1 MIWILNGL
9 LYGFFTA
16 LYTLANQKY
25 QMNGYLL
32 GIWRGFGIAAI
43 FFPFT
48 FLFPLPQ
55 NLYYWGLLILQGWLI
70 GFYDSHLFFASARYG
85 AGPTSRVMA
94 VTVLITT
101 IIWWLMTP
109 HEFLKILQNGT
120 VFSLLIFILLGF
132 TVSYWLMLKDSI
144 TKEITFYMAPV
155 ILALAFMS
163 VITKDIAIHSSSS
176 WSGIIYYLTV
186 STFVSGIYNSYLFV
200 KKEKLDMKGY
210 VRQVFSA
217 PTRAAGLYIVGFSA
231 ALIMAKTIALRVAPN
246 PGYVTALLL
255 TSPFFV
261 LIMNKYNRIPDD
273 FSLRAGLFN
282 VLFLIALLVVVNG
295 NYGIID

>member
-1 MIWILNGL
+1 
-9 LYGFFTA
+9 
-16 LYTLANQKY
+16 
-25 QMNGYLL
+25 MNGYLL

-120 VFSLLIFILLGF
+120 VFMTLILIILGF

-144 TKEITFYMAPV
+144 TKEITLYMAPV

-200 KKEKLDMKGY
+200 KKEKLDMSGY
-210 VRQVFSA
+210 IRQVFSA

-282 VLFLIALLVVVNG
+282 VLFLIALLVLVNG

>member
-1 MIWILNGL
+1 
-9 LYGFFTA
+9 
-16 LYTLANQKY
+16 
-25 QMNGYLL
+25 MNGYLL

-55 NLYYWGLLILQGWLI
+55 NFYYWGLLILQGWLI

-109 HEFLKILQNGT
+109 HEFDKILANKT
-120 VFSLLIFILLGF
+120 VFNLLIFILLGF

-186 STFVSGIYNSYLFV
+186 STFVSGVYNSYLFV

-273 FSLRAGLFN
+273 FSLLAGLFN
-282 VLFLIALLVVVNG
+282 VLFLISLLVLVNG

>member
-55 NLYYWGLLILQGWLI
+55 NFYYWGLLILQGWLI

-109 HEFLKILQNGT
+109 HEFDKILANKT

-186 STFVSGIYNSYLFV
+186 STFVSGVYNSYLFV
-200 KKEKLDMKGY
+200 KKEKLDIKGY

-273 FSLRAGLFN
+273 FSLLAGLFN
-282 VLFLIALLVVVNG
+282 VLFLIALLVLVNG

>member
-55 NLYYWGLLILQGWLI
+55 NFYYWGLLILQGWLI

-109 HEFLKILQNGT
+109 HEFDKILANKT
-120 VFSLLIFILLGF
+120 VFNLLIFILLGF

-186 STFVSGIYNSYLFV
+186 STFVSGVYNSYLFV

-273 FSLRAGLFN
+273 FSLLAGLFN
-282 VLFLIALLVVVNG
+282 VLFLIALLVLVNG

>member
-1 MIWILNGL
+1 
-9 LYGFFTA
+9 
-16 LYTLANQKY
+16 
-25 QMNGYLL
+25 MNGYLL

-55 NLYYWGLLILQGWLI
+55 NFYYWGLLILQGWLI

-109 HEFLKILQNGT
+109 HEFDKILANKT

-144 TKEITFYMAPV
+144 TKEIIFYMSPV

-186 STFVSGIYNSYLFV
+186 STFVSGVYNSYLFV
-200 KKEKLDMKGY
+200 KKEKLDMSGY
-210 VRQVFSA
+210 IRQVFSA
-217 PTRAAGLYIVGFSA
+217 PTRAAGLYIIGFSA

-282 VLFLIALLVVVNG
+282 VLFLIALLVLVNG

>member
-55 NLYYWGLLILQGWLI
+55 NFYYWGLLILQGWLI

-109 HEFLKILQNGT
+109 HEFDKILANKT

-176 WSGIIYYLTV
+176 WSGIIYYLTI
-186 STFVSGIYNSYLFV
+186 STFVSGVYNSYLFV
-200 KKEKLDMKGY
+200 KKEKLDIKGY

-231 ALIMAKTIALRVAPN
+231 ALIMAKTIALRVATN

-273 FSLRAGLFN
+273 FSLLAGLFN
-282 VLFLIALLVVVNG
+282 VLFLIALLVLVNG

>member
-1 MIWILNGL
+1 
-9 LYGFFTA
+9 
-16 LYTLANQKY
+16 
-25 QMNGYLL
+25 MNGYLL

-55 NLYYWGLLILQGWLI
+55 NFYYWGLLILQGWLI

-109 HEFLKILQNGT
+109 HEFDKILANKT

-155 ILALAFMS
+155 ILALSFMS

-186 STFVSGIYNSYLFV
+186 STFVSGVYNSYLFV

-273 FSLRAGLFN
+273 FSLLAGLFN
-282 VLFLIALLVVVNG
+282 VLFLIALLVLVNG

>member
-1 MIWILNGL
+1 
-9 LYGFFTA
+9 
-16 LYTLANQKY
+16 
-25 QMNGYLL
+25 MNGYLL

-200 KKEKLDMKGY
+200 KKEKLDMSGY
-210 VRQVFSA
+210 IRQVFSA

>member
-55 NLYYWGLLILQGWLI
+55 NFYYWGLLILQGWLI

-109 HEFLKILQNGT
+109 HEFDKILANKT

-186 STFVSGIYNSYLFV
+186 STFVSGVYNSYLFV

-261 LIMNKYNRIPDD
+261 LIMNKYNRIPD
-273 FSLRAGLFN
+273 R
-282 VLFLIALLVVVNG
+282 
-295 NYGIID
+295 

>member
-1 MIWILNGL
+1 
-9 LYGFFTA
+9 
-16 LYTLANQKY
+16 
-25 QMNGYLL
+25 MNGYLL

-200 KKEKLDMKGY
+200 KKEKLDMSGY
-210 VRQVFSA
+210 IRQVFSA

-273 FSLRAGLFN
+273 FSLLAGLFN
-282 VLFLIALLVVVNG
+282 VLFLIALLVLVNG

>member
-1 MIWILNGL
+1 
-9 LYGFFTA
+9 
-16 LYTLANQKY
+16 
-25 QMNGYLL
+25 MNGYLL

-109 HEFLKILQNGT
+109 HEFLEILQNGT
-120 VFSLLIFILLGF
+120 VFMTLILIILGF

-144 TKEITFYMAPV
+144 TKEITLYMAPV

-186 STFVSGIYNSYLFV
+186 STFVSGVYNSYLFV

-210 VRQVFSA
+210 VRQVFFA

-282 VLFLIALLVVVNG
+282 VLFLIALLVLVNG

>member
-1 MIWILNGL
+1 
-9 LYGFFTA
+9 
-16 LYTLANQKY
+16 
-25 QMNGYLL
+25 MNGYLL

-55 NLYYWGLLILQGWLI
+55 NFYYWGLLILQGWLI

-109 HEFLKILQNGT
+109 HEFDKILANKT

-186 STFVSGIYNSYLFV
+186 STFVSGVYNSYLFV

-217 PTRAAGLYIVGFSA
+217 PTRAAGLYIIGFSA

-273 FSLRAGLFN
+273 FSLLAGLFN
-282 VLFLIALLVVVNG
+282 VLFLIALLVLVNG

>member
-1 MIWILNGL
+1 
-9 LYGFFTA
+9 
-16 LYTLANQKY
+16 
-25 QMNGYLL
+25 MNGYLL

>member
-1 MIWILNGL
+1 
-9 LYGFFTA
+9 
-16 LYTLANQKY
+16 
-25 QMNGYLL
+25 MNGYLL

-120 VFSLLIFILLGF
+120 VFMTLILIILGF

-144 TKEITFYMAPV
+144 TKEITLYMAPV

-186 STFVSGIYNSYLFV
+186 STFVSGVYNSYLFV

-210 VRQVFSA
+210 VRQVFFA

-282 VLFLIALLVVVNG
+282 VLFLIALLVLVNG

>member
-1 MIWILNGL
+1 
-9 LYGFFTA
+9 
-16 LYTLANQKY
+16 
-25 QMNGYLL
+25 MNGYLL

-55 NLYYWGLLILQGWLI
+55 NFYYWGLLILQGWLI

-109 HEFLKILQNGT
+109 HEFDKILANKT

-144 TKEITFYMAPV
+144 TKEIIFYMSPV

-186 STFVSGIYNSYLFV
+186 STFVSGVYNSYLFV
-200 KKEKLDMKGY
+200 KKEKLDMSGY
-210 VRQVFSA
+210 IRQVFSA
-217 PTRAAGLYIVGFSA
+217 PTRAAGLYIIGFSA

-273 FSLRAGLFN
+273 FSLLAGLFN
-282 VLFLIALLVVVNG
+282 VLFLIALLVLVNG

>member
-16 LYTLANQKY
+16 LYTLVNQKY
-25 QMNGYLL
+25 KMNGYLL

-43 FFPFT
+43 FFPLT
-48 FLFPLPQ
+48 FLFPLPTSM
-55 NLYYWGLLILQGWLI
+55 YYWGLLIIQGWLI

-85 AGPTSRVMA
+85 AGPTSRIMA
-94 VTVLITT
+94 MTTLVTT

-120 VFSLLIFILLGF
+120 VFITLILVIFGF
-132 TVSYWLMLKDSI
+132 TISYWWMLKDKI
-144 TKEITFYMAPV
+144 TQEISMYMAPV

-163 VITKDIAIHSSSS
+163 IITKDIAIHGSST
-176 WSGIIYYLTV
+176 WSAITYYLTV
-186 STFVSGIYNSYLFV
+186 STFVSGVYNSYMYV
-200 KKEKLDMKGY
+200 VKEKLNFKNY
-210 VRQVFSA
+210 FANIFSA
-217 PTRAAGLYIVGFSA
+217 QAVRAGIYIISFSA
-231 ALIMAKTIALRVAPN
+231 ALITAKTLALRIAPN

-255 TSPFFV
+255 TAPFFV
-261 LIMNKYNRIPDD
+261 IIMNKYNKIPDD
-273 FSLRAGLFN
+273 FSLKAGVFN
-282 VLFLIALLVVVNG
+282 ILFLIALLMLVNG

>member
-1 MIWILNGL
+1 
-9 LYGFFTA
+9 
-16 LYTLANQKY
+16 
-25 QMNGYLL
+25 MNGYLL

-55 NLYYWGLLILQGWLI
+55 NFYYWGLLILQGWLI

-109 HEFLKILQNGT
+109 HEFDKILANKT
-120 VFSLLIFILLGF
+120 VFNLLIFILLGF

-186 STFVSGIYNSYLFV
+186 STFVSGVYNSYLFV

-273 FSLRAGLFN
+273 FSLLAGLFN
-282 VLFLIALLVVVNG
+282 VLFLIALLVLVNG

>member
-1 MIWILNGL
+1 
-9 LYGFFTA
+9 
-16 LYTLANQKY
+16 
-25 QMNGYLL
+25 MNGYLL

-94 VTVLITT
+94 ITVLITT

-200 KKEKLDMKGY
+200 KKEKLDMSGY
-210 VRQVFSA
+210 IRQVFSA

>member
-1 MIWILNGL
+1 
-9 LYGFFTA
+9 
-16 LYTLANQKY
+16 
-25 QMNGYLL
+25 MNGYLL

-55 NLYYWGLLILQGWLI
+55 NFYYWGLLILQGWLI

-109 HEFLKILQNGT
+109 HEFDKILANKT

-144 TKEITFYMAPV
+144 TKEIIFYMSPV

-186 STFVSGIYNSYLFV
+186 STFVSGVYNSYLFV
-200 KKEKLDMKGY
+200 KKEKLDMSGY
-210 VRQVFSA
+210 IRQVFSA

-282 VLFLIALLVVVNG
+282 VLFLISLLVLVNG

>member
-120 VFSLLIFILLGF
+120 VFMTLILIILGF

-144 TKEITFYMAPV
+144 TKEITLYMAPV

-186 STFVSGIYNSYLFV
+186 STFVSGVYNSYLFV

-210 VRQVFSA
+210 VRQVFFA

-282 VLFLIALLVVVNG
+282 VLFLIALLVLVNG

>member
-1 MIWILNGL
+1 
-9 LYGFFTA
+9 
-16 LYTLANQKY
+16 
-25 QMNGYLL
+25 MNGYLL

-109 HEFLKILQNGT
+109 HEFLKMLQNGT
-120 VFSLLIFILLGF
+120 VFMTLILIILGF

-144 TKEITFYMAPV
+144 TKEITLYMAPV

-186 STFVSGIYNSYLFV
+186 STFVSGVYNSYLFV

-210 VRQVFSA
+210 VRQVFFA

-282 VLFLIALLVVVNG
+282 VLFLIALLVLVNG

>member
-1 MIWILNGL
+1 
-9 LYGFFTA
+9 
-16 LYTLANQKY
+16 
-25 QMNGYLL
+25 MNGYLL

-55 NLYYWGLLILQGWLI
+55 NFYYWGLLILQGWLI

-109 HEFLKILQNGT
+109 HEFDKILANKT

-186 STFVSGIYNSYLFV
+186 STFVSGVYNSYLFV

-273 FSLRAGLFN
+273 FSLLAGLFN
-282 VLFLIALLVVVNG
+282 VLFLISLLVLVNG

>member
-1 MIWILNGL
+1 
-9 LYGFFTA
+9 
-16 LYTLANQKY
+16 
-25 QMNGYLL
+25 MNGYLL

-55 NLYYWGLLILQGWLI
+55 NFYYWGLLILQGWLI

-109 HEFLKILQNGT
+109 HEFDKILANKT

-186 STFVSGIYNSYLFV
+186 STFVSGVYNSYLFV
-200 KKEKLDMKGY
+200 KKEKLDIKGY

-273 FSLRAGLFN
+273 FSLLAGLFN
-282 VLFLIALLVVVNG
+282 VLFLIALLVLVNG